1 MTDISSH
8 PLWHNTEREFLRAER
23 LIERAVDQLQ
33 AQGMQ
38 HQQERARVGLELER
52 ALAPIQS
59 LSAGL
64 QQVIETM
71 AQQRQENRLQRWQ
84 GQLQNL
90 LIPVDEAEL
99 QLQELLLQL
108 EQPTSE
114 HWQGQPL
121 AEARPAIQRL
131 QLQQLLSQRQRQ
143 VQQLQAE
150 LKELRLRCW
159 TLETSGSSGSPQPEP
174 DGLQGESE
182 PGPPAIF
189 G

>member
-33 AQGMQ
+33 AQGLH

-84 GQLQNL
+84 GELQNL
-90 LIPVDEAEL
+90 LMPVDEAEL

-159 TLETSGSSGSPQPEP
+159 TLETSGSAGLPEP
-174 DGLQGESE
+174 QSQPQQPAAE
-182 PGPPAIF
+182 PATPSIF

>member
-33 AQGMQ
+33 AQGLH

-84 GQLQNL
+84 GELQNL

-108 EQPTSE
+108 EQPTPD

-159 TLETSGSSGSPQPEP
+159 TLETSRPAGLPESQPDPTEAAA
-174 DGLQGESE
+174 E
-182 PGPPAIF
+182 PGPPSIF
-189 G
+189 D

>member
-8 PLWHNTEREFLRAER
+8 PLWQHTEREFLRAER
-23 LIERAVDQLQ
+23 LIERAVEQLQ
-33 AQGMQ
+33 AQGLQ
-38 HQQERARVGLELER
+38 HQQERARVGLDLER

-84 GQLQNL
+84 GELQNL
-90 LIPVDEAEL
+90 LMPVDEAEH

-108 EQPTSE
+108 EQPTPD

-159 TLETSGSSGSPQPEP
+159 TLETSGSAGSPQPEP

-182 PGPPAIF
+182 SGPPAIF

>member
-8 PLWHNTEREFLRAER
+8 PLWQSTEREFLRAER
-23 LIERAVDQLQ
+23 LIGRAVDQLQ
-33 AQGMQ
+33 AQGVQ

-71 AQQRQENRLQRWQ
+71 AQQRQDNLIQRWQ
-84 GQLQNL
+84 GELQGL
-90 LIPVDEAEL
+90 LMPVDEAER

-108 EQPTSE
+108 EQPTPD

-159 TLETSGSSGSPQPEP
+159 TLETSRSPGLPEPQPAP
-174 DGLQGESE
+174 QQGATE
-182 PGPPAIF
+182 PGTPSIF